1 MMLGIHLLWMLVR
14 YFLAFPVWGDEA
26 FVINNLPDAGYG
38 DLIAPLP
45 NGQVG
50 PLLWWWLEKACYDL
64 GQGSLQV
71 LRLPALV
78 AGIVSTWLMLR
89 FCLKALPQPSA
100 LLAFAVFCAS
110 YYPLRHAV
118 EVKPY
123 AIDLL
128 WALIQLNLALDLIRK
143 DGVAKRGKAMAL
155 VVFSCIGVWLSY
167 PSLFTSAGLGLFFFC
182 RRGSRG
188 PALGASLLFGGVA
201 AWMVFSYA
209 LPHARAAS
217 WLMEMDMWKPAFP
230 PFAQWWALPY
240 WFLERHCGYMAAYP
254 TGGRDFGSSASFLLM
269 FVGAVGLVRAHQGRF
284 LLLLMSPL
292 LFNFLAASMQQY
304 PYGGSIRVSIFLAPA
319 SCLLMGHGL
328 ACALGKLREPAA
340 SRVGVAVVVL
350 LFGFAT
356 SGLVRDVQQPFKTDG
371 DVAAREFSAWFGGM
385 VQPGEAVAGY
395 CNQREGAPDFHGLGG
410 SMARLRVQLR
420 AHGVEPDWTALSQPE
435 PTGAL
440 WWLVYTDDNDRTM
453 KSVMPQVQSLHY
465 GQASWQGY
473 TIEHIPFPFDKAERV
488 DVYRLIRE

>member
-1 MMLGIHLLWMLVR
+1 MLGIHLLWMLVR
-14 YFLAFPVWGDEA
+14 YLLAFPVWGDEA
-26 FVINNLPDAGYG
+26 FVINNFPQAGYG
-38 DLIAPLP
+38 DLVAPLP

-50 PLLWWWLEKACYDL
+50 PLLWWWLEKACYEL
-64 GQGSLQV
+64 GQGSIVV

-100 LLAFAVFCAS
+100 LLAFAIFCAS

-128 WALIQLNLALDLIRK
+128 WALIQLNLALDLIRA
-143 DGVAKRGKAMAL
+143 DAHAKRKKAMAL
-155 VVFSCIGVWLSY
+155 VAFSLIGVWMSY
-167 PSLFTSAGLGLFFFC
+167 PSLFTSAGLALYFFC
-182 RRGSRG
+182 RAPSRR
-188 PALGASLLFGGVA
+188 PAFAASLLFGGVA

-217 WLMEMDMWKPAFP
+217 WLTEMEMWKPAFP
-230 PFAQWWALPY
+230 PLQHWWALPY
-240 WFLERHCGYMAAYP
+240 WLIERHCGYMAAYP

-292 LFNFLAASMQQY
+292 LFNLIAATFQQY

-319 SCLLMGHGL
+319 SCLLMGHGV
-328 ACALGKLREPAA
+328 ATALGKLRPNFA
-340 SRVGVAVVVL
+340 SGGAVLVVVL

-356 SGLVRDVQQPFKTDG
+356 SGLIRDVQQPYKTDG
-371 DVAAREFSAWFGGM
+371 DVAAAEFADWMKTM
-385 VQPGEAVAGY
+385 VPPGAAVAGY
-395 CNQREGAPDFHGLGG
+395 CNQKDGAPDFHGLGG

-420 AHGVEPDWTALSQPE
+420 QAGVEPDWSAIHAPE
-435 PTGAL
+435 PTAAL
-440 WWLVYTDDNDRTM
+440 WWVVYTDDNDSTM
-453 KSVMPQVQSLHY
+453 KSVMPLLQSTHY
-465 GQASWQGY
+465 GQAVWQGY
-473 TIEHIPFPFDKAERV
+473 TIDHYEFPFDKAERV
-488 DVYRLIRE
+488 DVYRLTKK

>member
-1 MMLGIHLLWMLVR
+1 MLGIHLLWMLVR

-26 FVINNLPDAGYG
+26 FVINNFPDAGYG

-64 GQGSLQV
+64 GQGSIVV

-78 AGIVSTWLMLR
+78 AGILSTWLMLR
-89 FCLKALPQPSA
+89 FCLKSLPQPSA
-100 LLAFAVFCAS
+100 LFAFAIFCAS

-143 DGVAKRGKAMAL
+143 DGPSKRGKAMAL
-155 VVFSCIGVWLSY
+155 VVFSLIGVWLSY
-167 PSLFTSAGLGLFFFC
+167 PSLFTSAGLALYFFC
-182 RRGSRG
+182 TRQTRR
-188 PALGASLLFGGVA
+188 PAFGASLLLGGVA

-254 TGGRDFGSSASFLLM
+254 TGGRDFGSSVSFLLM
-269 FVGAVGLVRAHQGRF
+269 FVGAVGMVRAHQGRF

-292 LFNFLAASMQQY
+292 LFNFLAASLQQY

-328 ACALGKLREPAA
+328 ACAIGKFQQQTAA
-340 SRVGVAVVVL
+340 RVGWVAVLL
-350 LFGFAT
+350 LFGFAV
-356 SGLVRDVQQPFKTDG
+356 SGLVRDVQKPYKTEG
-371 DVAAREFSAWFGGM
+371 DVAAADFAAWFSGM
-385 VQPGEAVAGY
+385 VQPGEAVAGF
-395 CNQREGAPDFHGLGG
+395 CNQADGAPDFHGLGG

-420 AHGVEPDWTALSQPE
+420 QHGIEPDWTALNLDQAPE
-435 PTGAL
+435 AR

-453 KSVMPQVQSLHY
+453 KSVMPLVRSVHY
-465 GQASWQGY
+465 GNAIWQGAS
-473 TIEHIPFPFDKAERV
+473 IEHFEFVFDKAERV
-488 DVYRLIRE
+488 DVFRLSGE